1 MRMEQSQF
9 KFNPEDLNYNKLDDS
24 LRARIWR
31 IVVYVAAVLVI
42 AVLLNVVYSLF
53 FDTPRERQIRREN
66 EMLQEQYERLSER
79 KQMVDTVMQ
88 EVARI
93 DRDIY
98 RVIFET
104 EPVEPEEQ
112 QASGLTYL
120 SLLKARDKDI
130 VDNSARKLDSMIVHF
145 KESQPAYD
153 MLMIKGENR
162 AAMLPAIPAIQPIEN
177 RDLTLIASG
186 FGYRIHP
193 IYKILKMHQGIDFSA
208 PVGTPVYAT
217 GDGVVQQVIRSERGL
232 GNQIVIEHGFGYTT
246 LYACMDE
253 MQVRSGQ
260 EVKRGD
266 QIGTVGDSGL
276 SVAPHL
282 HYEVRLNGEP
292 MNPINYFFL
301 ELSPAEYDLLIVI
314 STKSGQ
320 SFD

>member
-1 MRMEQSQF
+1 MEQSHF
-9 KFNPEDLNYNKLDDS
+9 KFDPEDLNYNKLDDS

-31 IVVYVAAVLVI
+31 IVIYVAAVVVI

-66 EMLQEQYERLSER
+66 EMLLEQYEALSER
-79 KQMVDTVMQ
+79 KQMVDTVMH
-88 EVARI
+88 EVEQI

-104 EPVEPEEQ
+104 EPLQPDVS
-112 QASGLTYL
+112 QATGLTYQNL
-120 SLLKARDKDI
+120 WKTPDKEI
-130 VDNSARKLDSMIVHF
+130 VITSARKLDSMISHLNRT
-145 KESQPAYD
+145 ESMYD

-162 AAMLPAIPAIQPIEN
+162 IDMLPAIPAIQPIEN

-186 FGYRIHP
+186 FGHRIHP
-193 IYKILKMHQGIDFSA
+193 IYKILKMHNGIDFSA

-217 GDGVVQQVIRSERGL
+217 GDGLVQTASHSARGL
-232 GNQIVIEHGFGYTT
+232 GNQIMIEHGLGYST

-253 MQVRSGQ
+253 LNVRRG
-260 EVKRGD
+260 ERVKRGD
-266 QIGTVGDSGL
+266 LIGTVGNTGL

-282 HYEVRLNGEP
+282 HYEVHLNGEP

-301 ELSPAEYDLLIVI
+301 ELSPGEYNRLIVI
-314 STKSGQ
+314 SMMSGQ